1 MSSRIEEEEQA
12 QGPEASGPSKPTGRR
27 SLVVILAAA
36 LLAGG
41 LSGGVVGYR
50 VASDTSRPGLPP
62 GNPPPTSQ
70 APAGSVAGIVAAISP
85 SVVSVFTRAVRRDVF
100 LDPVPTQGAGT
111 GIILDSEGHI
121 LTNAH
126 VIEDAQR
133 IEVLLSDGRAVEAK
147 VTGTDPTTDL
157 AVLKI
162 EGQTLKPATL
172 GDSNRLRVGDRV
184 IAVGNALAL
193 EEGPTVTEGIVSALD
208 RSINTQDGATLDHLV
223 QTDAAINPGNSGG
236 PLLDAA
242 GNVVGVNTA
251 VAGNAQNIGFAI
263 AISPARS
270 VVDEL
275 IRTGKIVRPFLGVS
289 MSKVTPQVV
298 SIERL
303 SVQEGV
309 LVRQVQQASP
319 ADRAGIRPGDVIVE
333 VDAKPVADPQ
343 AVQDAIGARKPGER
357 IDIVIARGEERL
369 RLRPLLAERLR

>member
-1 MSSRIEEEEQA
+1 MSSRIEDEEQTP
-12 QGPEASGPSKPTGRR
+12 GPGGPGQSKTAGGG
-27 SLVVILAAA
+27 SLALVLAVA

-41 LSGGVVGYR
+41 LAGGVVGYR
-50 VASDTSRPGLPP
+50 AASGASRSGLPP
-62 GNPPPTSQ
+62 GNPPPLSQ
-70 APAGSVAGIVAAISP
+70 PPAGSVAGIVTAIRP
-85 SVVSVFTRAVRRDVF
+85 SVVSVFTRAVRLDVF
-100 LDPVPTQGAGT
+100 FDPVPTQGAGT
-111 GIILDSEGHI
+111 GVILDPEGHI

-147 VTGTDPTTDL
+147 VTGADPATDL

-162 EGQTLKPATL
+162 EGQTLKPAAL
-172 GDSNRLRVGDRV
+172 GDSSRLRVGDRV

-208 RSINTQDGATLDHLV
+208 RSIRTEERATLDHLI

-263 AISPARS
+263 AISHARS

-275 IRTGKIVRPFLGVS
+275 IRTGKVVRPFLGVS

-303 SVQEGV
+303 SVKEGA

-319 ADRAGIRPGDVIVE
+319 ADQAGIRPGDVIVE
-333 VDAKPVADPQ
+333 ADGKPMADPQ
-343 AVQDAIGARKPGER
+343 AVQDAIGAHKPGER

-369 RLRPLLAERLR
+369 RLRPVLAERPR